1 MQLATTS
8 RTISIPT
15 RTTIRRRKQRTAGV
29 ACARLRRISQ
39 VCWRNDVVQSRN
51 LPRRLDVF
59 DALDAG
65 LRGAATFH
73 ACSEGRHTFGSAP
86 GPRWSARGRTR
97 ASLRTRFVS
106 LRKPF
111 CSSDSEVLADDFGC
125 LLKLGPCTSEHY
137 RSATQHEEHVPYG

>member
-1 MQLATTS
+1 M
-8 RTISIPT
+8 
-15 RTTIRRRKQRTAGV
+15 
-29 ACARLRRISQ
+29 
-39 VCWRNDVVQSRN
+39 
-51 LPRRLDVF
+51 F

-65 LRGAATFH
+65 LRMQRLFTPAAK
-73 ACSEGRHTFGSAP
+73 AGILLDPPQALGGVP
-86 GPRWSARGRTR
+86 R